1 MWVPSLNREDPLEEG
16 MATHSR
22 NLAWRIPRTEE
33 PGGLESMGS
42 QRIRHDWSDFAAAV
56 CKNHTESNAAQSGA
70 EEEVGEDT
78 CVPTAVQTLFCLCGW
93 CGVSD
98 PQRNRDLPILN
109 LSSWSSTLSLRVLT
123 SPSGIPS
130 GDGTSQHLAYLSFLE
145 WWAHMHFLT
154 SPASSYGH
162 VPYQPRKYGEVA
174 HPIPGMPRNTAMPDH
189 LSLPPCTAYKEDLE
203 ADRTRD
209 TKDSGHC
216 LPEKRLYAN
225 SHCIVTWRK
234 NRLTVLRHSI

>member
-1 MWVPSLNREDPLEEG
+1 MCPNCCADAVLPVWLVWCLWS
-16 MATHSR
+16 
-22 NLAWRIPRTEE
+22 TEE
-33 PGGLESMGS
+33 QRSAHFKSLFLE
-42 QRIRHDWSDFAAAV
+42 Q
-56 CKNHTESNAAQSGA
+56 HT
-70 EEEVGEDT
+70 V
-78 CVPTAVQTLFCLCGW
+78 
-93 CGVSD
+93 
-98 PQRNRDLPILN
+98 
-109 LSSWSSTLSLRVLT
+109 SLRVLT

-145 WWAHMHFLT
+145 WWAHMRFLT

-162 VPYQPRKYGEVA
+162 MPYQPRKYGEVA

-234 NRLTVLRHSI
+234 NRLTVLRHYNIVYLFDQLCYLSYLI